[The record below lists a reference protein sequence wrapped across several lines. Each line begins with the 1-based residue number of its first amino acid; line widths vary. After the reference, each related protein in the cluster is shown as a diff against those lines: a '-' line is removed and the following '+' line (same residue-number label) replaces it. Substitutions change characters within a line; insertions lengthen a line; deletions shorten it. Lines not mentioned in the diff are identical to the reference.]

1 MEEEGGGVTGRRF
14 PEPMGAARRTPS
26 AVAPRGQGRPGGRGE
41 EVRVVVVVAARVEDG
56 GGWMG
61 VKTTV
66 IIGTIIVGSS
76 CHLTPYSHPRCFH
89 LELTR
94 PLALAPISF
103 RQSHLHLC

>member
-56 GGWMG
+56 
-61 VKTTV
+61 VHKPRQQHAR
-66 IIGTIIVGSS
+66 IVRDVYDDDDDDDDDTQMEG
-76 CHLTPYSHPRCFH
+76 
-89 LELTR
+89 
-94 PLALAPISF
+94 
-103 RQSHLHLC
+103 